1 MHIILAD
8 LSSELLFYEVPFA
21 PSSKTPLQVVAFFV
35 LAAPSVATNKPT
47 ARHQSIKA
55 LVETSTA

>member
-35 LAAPSVATNKPT
+35 SGGAIS
-47 ARHQSIKA
+47 RHQ
-55 LVETSTA
+55 